1 MSWVEGIVVYVL
13 VWWVVIFA
21 ILPWGA
27 RPPAEGQLVPGQAG
41 SAPAQP
47 RLWLKAGVTSLV
59 AAVIWLIIWMIV
71 HSDLIS
77 FRGGLR

>member
-1 MSWVEGIVVYVL
+1 MSWVEGVVVYVL

-27 RPPAEGQLVPGQAG
+27 RPSAEGQQVPGQARG
-41 SAPAQP
+41 APARP
-47 RLWLKAGVTSLV
+47 RLWLKAGVTTLV

-77 FRGGLR
+77 FRGA

>member
-27 RPPAEGQLVPGQAG
+27 RPPAAGQLVPGQARG
-41 SAPAQP
+41 APARP
-47 RLWLKAGVTSLV
+47 RLWLKAGVTTLV
-59 AAVIWLIIWMIV
+59 AAVIWLIIWLIV

-77 FRGGLR
+77 FRGA

>member
-27 RPPAEGQLVPGQAG
+27 RPPAKEQLVPGQARG
-41 SAPAQP
+41 APARP
-47 RLWLKAGVTSLV
+47 HLWFKAGITTLV

-77 FRGGLR
+77 FRGA